1 MHRWKST
8 IWMILTGF
16 VALCILIPSLPL
28 QAALKLKKKATSV
41 RYKKAQKKHKR
52 HHRAHR
58 SSSNVVLGK
67 IQALAFLQSNRELAA
82 LAGLQYQADPNLQ
95 QMMDND
101 GEDMTDEL
109 NYEGIASGDYEEE
122 GLEDDMSEDF
132 SADVNSFQKLWMS
145 YMKGV
150 DPTSTRVQEDDMMT
164 QAGIGKRDIM
174 AAVMDWIGTPYYYGG
189 NGRGGIDCSAF
200 TRTVYKMVVNIT
212 MPRSAAQQSTVGEI
226 IREGDKLQF
235 GDLVFFHTRRA
246 VYVSHVGMYLGDN
259 LFVHASSRFGVTV
272 SSLQANYYRNH
283 FIGAR
288 RLRPADIEKLSPAES
303 VSEFSGGLRQEF
315 RNIVPAAMV
324 KKRVLA
330 AQD

>member
-8 IWMILTGF
+8 LWMIVTGF

-41 RYKKAQKKHKR
+41 RYKKSHKKHKR
-52 HHRAHR
+52 HSRAHR
-58 SSSNVVLGK
+58 SSSNTVLGQ
-67 IQALAFLQSNRELAA
+67 IQALAFLQSSRELAT
-82 LAGLQYQADPNLQ
+82 LAGVEYRPDPNLQ
-95 QMMDND
+95 KMMDDD
-101 GEDMTDEL
+101 GEDVTDEL
-109 NYEGIASGDYEEE
+109 NYEGIASGEEEE
-122 GLEDDMSEDF
+122 GLEDDMSEGF

-150 DPTSTRVQEDDMMT
+150 DPANSGIQEDDMNT
-164 QAGIGKRDIM
+164 QAGLLKRDIM
-174 AAVMDWIGTPYYYGG
+174 ASVMDWIGTPYYYGG

-200 TRTVYKMVVNIT
+200 TRTVYKTVANIV

-235 GDLVFFHTRRA
+235 GDLVFFNTRRA

-259 LFVHASSRFGVTV
+259 LFAHASSRFGVTV
-272 SSLQANYYRNH
+272 SSLQANYYKTR

-288 RLRPADIEKLSPAES
+288 RLRPSDIEKLSTEQQAS
-303 VSEFSGGLRQEF
+303 DISHEFQ
-315 RNIVPAAMV
+315 NIIPGISV
-324 KKRVLA
+324 KKRILA

>member
-8 IWMILTGF
+8 LWMVLTGF

-28 QAALKLKKKATSV
+28 QAALKLKKKATSI
-41 RYKKAQKKHKR
+41 RYKKAHKKHKR
-52 HHRAHR
+52 HSRAHR
-58 SSSNVVLGK
+58 SSCNPVLGK
-67 IQALAFLQSNRELAA
+67 IQALAFLQSSRELAA
-82 LAGLQYQADPNLQ
+82 LAAVQYQPDPNIQ
-95 QMMDND
+95 SMMDND
-101 GEDMTDEL
+101 GEDMTDDL
-109 NYEGIASGDYEEE
+109 NYEGIASSDYDDE
-122 GLEDDMSEDF
+122 GLEDDMSEGF

-150 DPTSTRVQEDDMMT
+150 DPAHSGVQEDDMMT
-164 QAGIGKRDIM
+164 HAGFAKRDVM

-200 TRTVYKMVVNIT
+200 TRTVYKMVGNIT
-212 MPRSAAQQSTVGEI
+212 MPRSAAQQSTVGEV

-235 GDLVFFHTRRA
+235 GDLVFFNTRRA

-259 LFVHASSRFGVTV
+259 LFAHASSRFGVTV
-272 SSLQANYYRNH
+272 SSLQANYYRTR

-288 RLRPADIEKLSPAES
+288 RLRPSDVEKLSTEQT
-303 VSEFSGGLRQEF
+303 VSELSEGFQ
-315 RNIVPAAMV
+315 NIIPAQAQSR
-324 KKRVLA
+324 KRTLA

>member
-8 IWMILTGF
+8 LWMILTGF

-28 QAALKLKKKATSV
+28 QAAMKLKKKATSV
-41 RYKKAQKKHKR
+41 RYKKSHHKKHKR
-52 HHRAHR
+52 HARAHR
-58 SSSNVVLGK
+58 SSSNVILGK
-67 IQALAFLQSNRELAA
+67 IQALAFLQSSRELAA
-82 LAGLQYQADPNLQ
+82 LASLQYQPDPNLQ

-122 GLEDDMSEDF
+122 GLEDDMSEGF

-150 DPTSTRVQEDDMMT
+150 DPAHSGTQEDDMMT
-164 QAGIGKRDIM
+164 QGGIAKRDIM

-200 TRTVYKMVVNIT
+200 TRTVYKMVANIT

-226 IREGDKLQF
+226 IRDGDKLQF
-235 GDLVFFHTRRA
+235 GDLVFFNTRRA
-246 VYVSHVGMYLGDN
+246 VYVSHVGMYLGEN

-272 SSLQANYYRNH
+272 SSLQANYYRTR

-288 RLRPADIEKLSPAES
+288 RLRPTDIEKLSPEQGISSLYNDFQNIMPAT
-303 VSEFSGGLRQEF
+303 GGTL
-315 RNIVPAAMV
+315 

-330 AQD
+330 AQE

>member
-8 IWMILTGF
+8 LWMILTGF

-41 RYKKAQKKHKR
+41 RYKHKTKSHKKYK
-52 HHRAHR
+52 HHAHR

-67 IQALAFLQSNRELAA
+67 IQALAFLQSSREMASLAA
-82 LAGLQYQADPNLQ
+82 LQYQADPNLQ

-101 GEDMTDEL
+101 GEEMTDEL
-109 NYEGIASGDYEEE
+109 NYDGISSSDYDDADV
-122 GLEDDMSEDF
+122 EDDMSEGF

-150 DPTSTRVQEDDMMT
+150 DPTRSGTQDDNESTH
-164 QAGIGKRDIM
+164 AGLNKRDIM

-189 NGRGGIDCSAF
+189 TQRSGIDCSAF
-200 TRTVYKMVVNIT
+200 TRTVYKMVANIT
-212 MPRSAAQQSTVGEI
+212 MPRSAAQQSTVGEV

-235 GDLVFFHTRRA
+235 GDLIFFNTRRA

-259 LFVHASSRFGVTV
+259 LFAHASSRFGVTV
-272 SSLQANYYRNH
+272 SSLQANYYRTR

-288 RLRPADIEKLSPAES
+288 RLRVEDIEKLTPEQ
-303 VSEFSGGLRQEF
+303 VSELPSEM
-315 RNIVPAAMV
+315 RNAVRTAPFVA
-324 KKRVLA
+324 KKRTLA